1 MRILVVEDDKILG
14 DAITQHFHKMGQG
27 VDLAAT
33 GTMAQ
38 YILETQS
45 YDLILLDLNLP
56 KLNGDKILKNLRE
69 QQSNTPV
76 LILTARDHI
85 EDRIELLDM
94 GADDYMTKPFDFG
107 ELDARCRALLRRS
120 QGKAQDI
127 IRFGNLELDQRACIV
142 AIEGAAIKL
151 RQREYRLLEVFMGH
165 AGQVLSK
172 EVLLDHLYSF
182 NETPGPNVIEI
193 YVARLRKSLNNSDV
207 RIRTLRGLGY
217 LLELKYD

>member
-1 MRILVVEDDKILG
+1 MRILVVEDDEILG
-14 DAITQHFHKMGQG
+14 DAITQHFYKMGQA

-56 KLNGDKILKNLRE
+56 KLSGDKVLKSLRE

-76 LILTARDHI
+76 LILTARDQI
-85 EDRIELLDM
+85 EDRIELLDL
-94 GADDYMTKPFDFG
+94 GADDFMTKPFDFG

-120 QGKAQDI
+120 QGKARDLI
-127 IRFGNLELDQRACIV
+127 SFGNLELDQRACVVTV
-142 AIEGAAIKL
+142 ANDIIKL
-151 RQREYRLLEVFMGH
+151 RQREYRLLEVFIGH

-182 NETPGPNVIEI
+182 NESPGPNVIEI
-193 YVARLRKSLNNSDV
+193 YVARLRKSLTQSNV
-207 RIRTLRGLGY
+207 KIRTLRGLGY
-217 LLELKYD
+217 LLELQND